1 MIKKI
6 FLFFVIIVLIAFA
19 SIPGAKAQCPMC
31 KAAIESNKMG
41 SDGKSYAGKGIN
53 NGILYLLTMPY
64 VLIGTL
70 WFLWYK
76 QSKKKSGLLFDNKK
90 ITTDLVR

>member
-1 MIKKI
+1 MFKKI
-6 FLFFVIIVLIAFA
+6 FLFSAIIVLVTFA
-19 SIPGAKAQCPMC
+19 SIHEVKAQCPMC

-53 NGILYLLTMPY
+53 NGILYLLAMPY

-70 WFLWYK
+70 WFLRYK
-76 QSKKKSGLLFDNKK
+76 QSKKISVQHYSNKK
-90 ITTDLVR
+90 IITDLIR